1 LFAVEL
7 SYLKPLPVWMPPV
20 YLLHHRLVDVEG
32 YVAVDTNRYSVPD
45 EFIGRPV
52 EVRQT
57 KETIEIYRGPR
68 LIATH
73 KRVVEP
79 TGRKY
84 RLPEHRRQRGQGPKP
99 SDPAPQEKL
108 LLAKMPEL
116 APYIEA
122 LKKHCGGRATV
133 PLRRLLRLVDDYPR
147 SVLLEAIQSA
157 VHYGLYDLERVET
170 MILRKLA
177 REYFQIKPH
186 DSEDDDE

>member
-1 LFAVEL
+1 
-7 SYLKPLPVWMPPV
+7 
-20 YLLHHRLVDVEG
+20 LVDVEG
-32 YVAVDTNRYSVPD
+32 YVAVDTNRYSVAD

-57 KETIEIYRGPR
+57 KDTIEIYRGPR

-73 KRVVEP
+73 KRVVES

-84 RLPEHRRQRGQGPKP
+84 RLLEHRRQRGQGPKP

-108 LLAKMPEL
+108 LLAKIPEL
-116 APYIEA
+116 ASYIEA
-122 LKKHCGGRATV
+122 LKKRGAGRATV
-133 PLRRLLRLVDDYPR
+133 PLRRLLRLVDDYPS

-157 VHYGLYDLERVET
+157 AQYGLYDLERVET

-186 DSEDDDE
+186 CPSSEDEDE